1 MWIEIGKPLIQ
12 KLLINVAYCPNVNL
26 SNFFLDEM
34 TVEISNVYSYTDN
47 LILLGDYNINLLG
60 TKGRQSLDIFTTNNG
75 LCYVNETEATWT
87 NGEKYSLIDHCF
99 IWKNQIFE
107 ASVLESTLGVDHFTI
122 VYQSSLKIDHSDKK
136 RQFLIRNT
144 KKYSRSN
151 FNRDIALKDW
161 SPMYQINEPNE
172 MFSKFIEIIE
182 NILSCHAPL
191 KLVESSTKKQQ
202 KQWLTKELRGLI
214 NEKHRLFNAWKKNPR
229 SEIYNIYKS
238 LRNSV
243 NRKLKR
249 AADDY
254 TKNFFQPLPTSREQW
269 KFIKNRINSNSQIEK
284 IDKLREDSHFVED
297 DREIANVLNNCFAR
311 LGLYKGKDVAPN
323 CSSLTFD
330 GPEFSFR
337 PVTRKELYNVI
348 DNLPKHKSP

>member
-1 MWIEIGKPLIQ
+1 MWIEFGKSLTQ

-60 TKGRQSLDIFTTNNG
+60 TKSRQSLDIFTANNG

-99 IWKNQIFE
+99 ISKNQIFE
-107 ASVLESTLGVDHFTI
+107 ASVLEATLGVDHFTI

-136 RQFLIRNT
+136 RQFLIGNT

-151 FNRDIALKDW
+151 FNRDIALQDW

-172 MFSKFIEIIE
+172 MFLKFIEIFE

-202 KQWLTKELRGLI
+202 KQ
-214 NEKHRLFNAWKKNPR
+214 
-229 SEIYNIYKS
+229 
-238 LRNSV
+238 
-243 NRKLKR
+243 
-249 AADDY
+249 
-254 TKNFFQPLPTSREQW
+254 
-269 KFIKNRINSNSQIEK
+269 
-284 IDKLREDSHFVED
+284 
-297 DREIANVLNNCFAR
+297 
-311 LGLYKGKDVAPN
+311 
-323 CSSLTFD
+323 
-330 GPEFSFR
+330 
-337 PVTRKELYNVI
+337 
-348 DNLPKHKSP
+348 